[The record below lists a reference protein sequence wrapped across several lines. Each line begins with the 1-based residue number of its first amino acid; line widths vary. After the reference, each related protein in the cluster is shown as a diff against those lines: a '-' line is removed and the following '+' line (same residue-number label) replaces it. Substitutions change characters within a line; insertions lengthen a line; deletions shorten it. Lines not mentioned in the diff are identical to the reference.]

1 MGICGNIC
9 NHDNKLQREINVDQL
24 NSPNRIITYIAN
36 SKDYPQLIYLQLRI
50 KRYLRKVRIKSKG
63 NTKINLSQSKQD
75 TASNSRSLEAKA
87 NLISNF
93 KDNAIGQNIRN
104 NITDKVLISQ
114 DPFKSKVSNKNI
126 TRLSPLM
133 EQSDK
138 SNQCT
143 SVSNCNT
150 KVKVVSNDPRDQEH
164 NNIRQMYP
172 EIEEDGFTYIG
183 EWKNGMRD
191 GFGVLSLKDISKYIG
206 EFKENV
212 VFGFGILFDSEK
224 GKSVGYWDDFKANG
238 LGYYISSNGCSSKGY
253 WINDR
258 LNGYGIETDLVAR
271 YEGEYSDGVQQG
283 IGIKVIEERGTYIGE
298 IDESLYGIG
307 MFVFKDGRK
316 YEGEWKNNKLN
327 GFGIISLPNKKSWF
341 EGEFIDDKR
350 EGFGVFYSP
359 KKIYVGMWKNS
370 KLEGE
375 TIIIQDNI
383 IKKQYWENGK
393 VVKNLPNDY
402 TIFYE
407 KYIPEVISTYKKVSQ

>member
-1 MGICGNIC
+1 M
-9 NHDNKLQREINVDQL
+9 
-24 NSPNRIITYIAN
+24 
-36 SKDYPQLIYLQLRI
+36 
-50 KRYLRKVRIKSKG
+50 
-63 NTKINLSQSKQD
+63 
-75 TASNSRSLEAKA
+75 
-87 NLISNF
+87 
-93 KDNAIGQNIRN
+93 
-104 NITDKVLISQ
+104 
-114 DPFKSKVSNKNI
+114 
-126 TRLSPLM
+126 
-133 EQSDK
+133 
-138 SNQCT
+138 
-143 SVSNCNT
+143 
-150 KVKVVSNDPRDQEH
+150 
-164 NNIRQMYP
+164 
-172 EIEEDGFTYIG
+172 
-183 EWKNGMRD
+183 
-191 GFGVLSLKDISKYIG
+191 
-206 EFKENV
+206 
-212 VFGFGILFDSEK
+212 
-224 GKSVGYWDDFKANG
+224 
-238 LGYYISSNGCSSKGY
+238 
-253 WINDR
+253 
-258 LNGYGIETDLVAR
+258 
-271 YEGEYSDGVQQG
+271 
-283 IGIKVIEERGTYIGE
+283 IEERGTYIGE

>member
-9 NHDNKLQREINVDQL
+9 NHNNKFQKEINVDQL
-24 NSPNRIITYIAN
+24 NSSNRIITYISN
-36 SKDYPQLIYLQLRI
+36 SRDFPKLIYLQLRI

-63 NTKINLSQSKQD
+63 NTKINLSQGKQE

-87 NLISNF
+87 LNEHEN
-93 KDNAIGQNIRN
+93 GQVRN

-114 DPFKSKVSNKNI
+114 DPFKSKGSSKHINKLN
-126 TRLSPLM
+126 PLM
-133 EQSDK
+133 DQSDK

-143 SVSNCNT
+143 SISNCNT
-150 KVKVVSNDPRDQEH
+150 KTKVISKDPRDQEH
-164 NNIRQMYP
+164 NNIRQIYP

-212 VFGFGILFDSEK
+212 VFGFGILYDSEK

-238 LGYYISSNGCSSKGY
+238 LGYYIAANGCSSKGN

-258 LNGYGIETDLVAR
+258 LDGYGIEIDLVAH
-271 YEGEYSDGVQQG
+271 YEGEYSEGVQQG
-283 IGIKVIEERGTYIGE
+283 IGIKIIEERGTYIGE
-298 IDESLYGIG
+298 VDESLYGIG
-307 MFVFKDGRK
+307 TFVFKDGRK

-327 GFGIISLPNKKSWF
+327 GFGVISLPNKKSWF

-402 TIFYE
+402 KIFYE
-407 KYIPEVISTYKKVSQ
+407 KYIPEVISTYRKVSQ